1 MITIKRIIG
10 GICHRYDRYVRI
22 PAAQR
27 RFRHIHILT
36 SEESI
41 RYIIEHHCS
50 VSRFG
55 DGEFFVM
62 MGKGNG
68 FQQPDA
74 CLAERLKEVI
84 LNENETLRYE
94 NENYI
99 IKHLVAIPLP
109 LKDTSRLRPSSKE
122 FWGYFSL
129 RYWEELLPLLST
141 ERTYLDTQ
149 LSRFYMM
156 YEDKSGAQHQLQL
169 LKQIWDNR
177 DIVIIEGCQSRTG
190 IGNDLYENAR
200 SIKRILGPATNAFS
214 KYTEMLNAITDNVT
228 KDKLILLS
236 YGMTATILAYDLARM
251 GYWAIDI
258 GHLDIEYEW
267 MRMGATDNVPVMGK
281 FTNEAVG
288 GNHVDSVY
296 SSQYLSQIITDI
308 TTK

>member
-1 MITIKRIIG
+1 
-10 GICHRYDRYVRI
+10 
-22 PAAQR
+22 
-27 RFRHIHILT
+27 
-36 SEESI
+36 
-41 RYIIEHHCS
+41 
-50 VSRFG
+50 
-55 DGEFFVM
+55 
-62 MGKGNG
+62 
-68 FQQPDA
+68 
-74 CLAERLKEVI
+74 
-84 LNENETLRYE
+84 
-94 NENYI
+94 
-99 IKHLVAIPLP
+99 
-109 LKDTSRLRPSSKE
+109 
-122 FWGYFSL
+122 
-129 RYWEELLPLLST
+129 
-141 ERTYLDTQ
+141 
-149 LSRFYMM
+149 MM